1 MALSGDVLGEAIAAL
16 LIDKDAPADVQA
28 GIKKLWKSIGGEIVS
43 HFRSNA
49 MVTVQAGIPV
59 STAGSP
65 SAQTGAT
72 TGPGTGTI
80 A

>member
-1 MALSGDVLGEAIAAL
+1 MALNGDVLGEAIAAL

-43 HFRSNA
+43 HFQKNTI
-49 MVTVQAGIPV
+49 VTVETGIPV
-59 STAGSP
+59 STTGSQ

-72 TGPGTGTI
+72 TGPGTGKI